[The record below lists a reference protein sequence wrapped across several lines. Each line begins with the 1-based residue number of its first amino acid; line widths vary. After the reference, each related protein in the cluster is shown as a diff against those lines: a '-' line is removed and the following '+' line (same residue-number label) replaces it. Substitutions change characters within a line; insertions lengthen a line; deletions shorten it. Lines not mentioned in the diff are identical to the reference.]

1 VFIFLHSNIN
11 RCNTNDVSSSLSH
24 VIVYVDTN
32 GRRHLPIHAS
42 PAERDAYHTTHH
54 AAVCLPIH
62 QVASPVAYADTNDR
76 RQCLRYITSTNDRR
90 QCLRYITSSTTRHV
104 LSLSYSCAQRAAPS
118 TIQSTIWWSE
128 RVDVSLVLPA
138 RGCLRGI
145 GGCRCT
151 PITVVVIVGYRW
163 AGRLM

>member
-1 VFIFLHSNIN
+1 MFIFLHSNIN

-32 GRRHLPIHAS
+32 GRRHLPIHVAS

-54 AAVCLPIH
+54 AVARLPIH
-62 QVASPVAYADTNDR
+62 RVASPVAYPDTNDR
-76 RQCLRYITSTNDRR
+76 RQCLRYITSR
-90 QCLRYITSSTTRHV
+90 QRLNNTARP
-104 LSLSYSCAQRAAPS
+104 LLLLCATCSAPS

-145 GGCRCT
+145 GGYRCT
-151 PITVVVIVGYRW
+151 PIAPVVAIVGYRW
-163 AGRLM
+163 AGRRM